1 MVPGRVR
8 QGDGTREP
16 KPLRKEST
24 PRFDPE
30 VRPRG
35 STPRFDPEV
44 RPRGSTPRACG
55 LTLASLVVPQQV
67 REMETWMPTKHP
79 DDLVS
84 SGDSPNGSDFAFTE
98 DTHTTVDAE
107 GATPYDDEDDEEESE
122 FSGSG
127 DGATTVPT
135 RWDKTP
141 AMPDVNDNKIP
152 ELQRPALPTVDEV
165 EAVRKSNEIP
175 LHRNEAP
182 SSHEERPS
190 NVLMSHA
197 SDESIFNK
205 TEVLAAL
212 IAGGAVGLI
221 FAVLL
226 ILLLIYRMKKKDEGS
241 YDLGKKPIYKKAPT
255 TEIYA

>member
-1 MVPGRVR
+1 MFKVCLVLFLFASVHSESGLWSYPGL
-8 QGDGTREP
+8 
-16 KPLRKEST
+16 PL
-24 PRFDPE
+24 
-30 VRPRG
+30 
-35 STPRFDPEV
+35 
-44 RPRGSTPRACG
+44 
-55 LTLASLVVPQQV
+55 VPQQV
-67 REMETWMPTKHP
+67 REMETWMPTTRP

-107 GATPYDDEDDEEESE
+107 DDTPYDDEDDEEESE

-135 RWDKTP
+135 RWDQDKTP
-141 AMPDVNDNKIP
+141 AMPDVNDNQIS
-152 ELQRPALPTVDEV
+152 ELERPALPTVDEV
-165 EAVRKSNEIP
+165 EAVRKSNEIH
-175 LHRNEAP
+175 LHSNEAP
-182 SSHEERPS
+182 SSHEEQPS